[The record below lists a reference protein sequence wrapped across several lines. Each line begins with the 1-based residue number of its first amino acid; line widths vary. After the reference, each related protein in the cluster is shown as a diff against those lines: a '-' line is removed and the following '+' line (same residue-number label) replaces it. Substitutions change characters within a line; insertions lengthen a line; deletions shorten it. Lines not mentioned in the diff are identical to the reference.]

1 VANGH
6 LVIVQSTEIDNGML
20 SLLRKPK
27 PQRLIDGICE
37 IVPVTETRYATTVFT
52 NGASP
57 YREQAPGVEHPV
69 LQELTA
75 LYHAVRTEAAP
86 ALEQIEQ
93 GLSVLDDAWQ
103 QLVRRYIDP
112 LFGGWERNR
121 QFSELNIGIGAPE
134 KDANRRMGLAVV
146 NLGVAWTAT
155 HLFWPLALANIAF
168 STWLAWPLY
177 QRGFQK
183 LKNQRQLSYPL
194 VLLTSEFA
202 TYLGGYFFPA
212 SVGILVA
219 MTTQKLIMSTEHH
232 YRREFLGA
240 FGPQPRKVWTLIDGV
255 ETEVPFES
263 VAIGDILVVE
273 AGQTMPVDGLV
284 TAGMAMVD
292 QHMLTGESQPAEK
305 MVGDRVLAATLVI
318 TGKIYVQVEK
328 TGAETNAAEIAA
340 ILQKAMNYRL
350 TFISRVQNFNDSMVA
365 PLLGLGVLSWLTLG
379 PWATAAIT
387 SVGVGLVAR
396 IGGPMSMLSYMNVAS
411 RRGILIKDAHAL
423 ETFKT
428 IDTIVFDKT
437 GTLTLDQPQVRQIH
451 LAAAPAQG
459 GIDEA
464 TLLRYA
470 AAAEAKQTHPI
481 ANAIVSAAQA
491 AGLIVPSIADA
502 HYEVGYG
509 IQVTIQDK
517 IIRVGSHRFMQNE
530 QLVVPAALDSLQE
543 HCHALGHSLVMVAVD
558 QQVVGAIEL
567 EPTVRPEA
575 KAAVAELQRLGMEIY
590 IISGDHEAPTR
601 HLAEHLGIAHYYAG
615 VLPQDK
621 AALVDGLKA
630 AGRTVCFV
638 GDGINDAIALNKAAV
653 SVSLRG
659 ATTIATDTAQV
670 VLMGQD
676 LRQLVFLKQIAGEFN
691 GTLQTLFRL
700 TIIPVAVVTGA
711 TFLLHTGIYFSILA
725 GAVGFWSGVGIAL
738 LPLHNYQQNNN
749 TQS

>member
-1 VANGH
+1 
-6 LVIVQSTEIDNGML
+6 ML
-20 SLLRKPK
+20 ARLQKSKAP
-27 PQRLIDGICE
+27 RLIDSICQV
-37 IVPVTETRYATTVFT
+37 VPPVENGHTPTCPLNGTHSQPYA
-52 NGASP
+52 ASLGG
-57 YREQAPGVEHPV
+57 ELSIGQD
-69 LQELTA
+69 LTA
-75 LYHAVRTEAAP
+75 LYAVVRTEAAP
-86 ALEQIEQ
+86 LLQQLAV
-93 GLSVLDDAWQ
+93 GLTALDDAWQ
-103 QLVRRYIDP
+103 GIVRRHIDP
-112 LFGGWERNR
+112 LLGGQERNR

-177 QRGFQK
+177 LRGFHK
-183 LKNQRQLSYPL
+183 LKEQRQLSYPL
-194 VLLTSEFA
+194 VLISSEFA
-202 TYLGGYFFPA
+202 TYLGGYFLPA
-212 SVGILVA
+212 SIGILVA

-240 FGPQPRKVWTLIDGV
+240 FGPQPRKVWAMVDGV
-255 ETEVPFES
+255 EMEVPFET

-273 AGQTMPVDGLV
+273 AGQTVPVDGVV

-305 MVGDRVLAATLVI
+305 MAGDAVLAATLVI

-328 TGAETNAAEIAA
+328 AGAETNAAEIAA
-340 ILQKAMNYRL
+340 TLQKAMNYRL

-365 PLLGLGVLSWLTLG
+365 PLLGLGALSWLTLG
-379 PWATAAIT
+379 PWAAAAIT
-387 SVGVGLVAR
+387 GVGIGLVAR

-411 RRGILIKDAHAL
+411 RRGILIKDARAL

-451 LAAAPAQG
+451 LAADPAQG

-464 TLLRYA
+464 TLLSYA

-481 ANAIVSAAQA
+481 ANAILGAAHD
-491 AGLIVPSIADA
+491 AGLPVPTIADA

-509 IQVTIQDK
+509 IQVTIQEK
-517 IIRVGSHRFMQNE
+517 TIRVGSQRFMQNE
-530 QLVVPAALDSLQE
+530 QLVVSPALATLQE
-543 HCHALGHSLVMVAVD
+543 ICHTQGHSLVMVAVD

-575 KAAVAELQRLGMEIY
+575 KAAVAELQRLGMAIY

-601 HLAEHLGIAHYYAG
+601 HLADHLGIAHYYAG

-621 AALVDGLKA
+621 AALVDALKA
-630 AGRTVCFV
+630 EGRTVCFV
-638 GDGINDAIALNKAAV
+638 GDGINDAIALNKAEV

-676 LRQLVFLKQIAGEFN
+676 LRQLVYLKQIANEFN

-700 TIIPVAVVTGA
+700 TVIPVAVVTGS

-738 LPLHNYQQNNN
+738 WPLRNYQQE
-749 TQS
+749 